1 MSGPLLLT
9 ENEVTIPD
17 IVENVEGLYAGDTLE
32 EYLQAMFEAS
42 NVTNPYHNIRH
53 GLHMARCVYLAA
65 RHHRDELTPQGIR
78 ELVIA
83 GMMHDMNHSGRSKP
97 GKDFLE
103 IPRAIDAFGMCIMDE
118 DLPSQ
123 EAICDLIRATQ
134 FPPPEGVA
142 NTLKNRIMQ
151 DADMTQA
158 YSVAWVLQVPIG
170 LAKEWDMSVIDLF
183 KGQQK
188 FLAGVTWKTG
198 WAQKTFT
205 PDIVAAKIAE
215 AERFVKMLTKPKK
228 PKAPRS

>member
-1 MSGPLLLT
+1 MSSELFLK
-9 ENEVTIPD
+9 EDQVTIPD
-17 IVENVEGLYAGDTLE
+17 IVENVEGLYGGGTLE

-65 RHHRDELTPQGIR
+65 RHHRAELSPRQIR
-78 ELVIA
+78 NLVIA

-97 GKDFLE
+97 GWDFLE
-103 IPRAIDAFGMCIMDE
+103 IPRAIHAFGLCIMDE
-118 DLPSQ
+118 DLPHQ
-123 EAICDLIRATQ
+123 EDICNLIRATQ
-134 FPPPEGVA
+134 FPAPVGVA
-142 NTLKNRIMQ
+142 NTLSIDIMQ

-183 KGQQK
+183 RGQQQ
-188 FLAGVTWKTG
+188 FLAGVRWKTR
-198 WAQKTFT
+198 WAMETFT
-205 PDIVAAKIAE
+205 PEVVAAKIAE